1 MGRKTWNL
9 SRGGLT
15 LSHSVLDHGLNL
27 CQNIPLSPQVLSNL
41 LQALWIFDV
50 FPDFPWAALC
60 AVSVLGPF
68 DLQIKHFSQAY
79 NANVICHVWC
89 KCQPWM
95 YPGVCRNINCEHRIL
110 DLGWKF
116 MSHYVSKF
124 KEFSLNSWCHAGHE
138 EQPPD
143 WKSCACLTHPSIPSF
158 SILIQLLLT
167 SSFQL

>member
-1 MGRKTWNL
+1 MYICCFLFMLCTVCFCFSFFADPLLLWQNNFLVWDQVILFYSILFYSILFYCYRVVFSEVVKTTYAMGRKTWNL

-95 YPGVCRNINCEHRIL
+95 YPGFAE
-110 DLGWKF
+110 
-116 MSHYVSKF
+116 
-124 KEFSLNSWCHAGHE
+124 
-138 EQPPD
+138 
-143 WKSCACLTHPSIPSF
+143 T
-158 SILIQLLLT
+158 
-167 SSFQL
+167 